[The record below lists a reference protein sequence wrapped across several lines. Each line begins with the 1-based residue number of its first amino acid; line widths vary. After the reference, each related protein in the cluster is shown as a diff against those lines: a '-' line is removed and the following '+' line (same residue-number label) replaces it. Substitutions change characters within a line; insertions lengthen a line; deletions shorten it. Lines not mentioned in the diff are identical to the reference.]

1 MSSINKLLPKNQI
14 QVIETAENWMKAVE
28 NASNPL
34 LKNKMITHTY
44 LENMIRSVEENGP
57 YMVLADY
64 FALMHAKPGLGVN
77 EQSMSLLVVKDAV
90 DMKGKPIHIFLV
102 LAAKNHES
110 HLERLKISWKYL
122 WTMKNIKRFYQEIK
136 KQSFSYLHKEEE
148 K

>member
-28 NASNPL
+28 IASNPL

-90 DMKGKPIHIFLV
+90 DMKGNQSIFFGFSCQKPR
-102 LAAKNHES
+102 KPSGE
-110 HLERLKISWKYL
+110 
-122 WTMKNIKRFYQEIK
+122 IKRYHGNIYGQ
-136 KQSFSYLHKEEE
+136 
-148 K
+148 

>member
-28 NASNPL
+28 IASNPL

-110 HLERLKISWKYL
+110 HLERLKDIMEIFMDNEKYQTIL
-122 WTMKNIKRFYQEIK
+122 SGN
-136 KQSFSYLHKEEE
+136 KETIILLFA
-148 K
+148 

>member
-28 NASNPL
+28 IASNPL

-90 DMKGKPIHIFLV
+90 DMKGKPIHIF
-102 LAAKNHES
+102 
-110 HLERLKISWKYL
+110 W
-122 WTMKNIKRFYQEIK
+122 F
-136 KQSFSYLHKEEE
+136 
-148 K
+148 